1 MKTVVGG
8 MMATLV
14 VALCSVASAA
24 EVRPAGASFGGA
36 SCAIAPGATSRGVAV
51 ASMQAVGGRAAASRV
66 RPAAQVTRNEKADV
80 TFELRQSADGGAEVS
95 AGSGSL
101 QVTKTVASTGDFRL
115 QLKTDRDMV
124 TIDVSGKGTRVHR
137 GRAVVDLSRQRPV
150 QARQAEARRLLAESD
165 AVLQY
170 RGLADALIAADDRS
184 PSAMAII
191 IGDAVL
197 GVLAGDVGA
206 TRRTAQFLARVGDRN
221 RRPVGMAIDCF
232 TLMETR
238 MMEAWNDYGT
248 CWISVSSNPFAS
260 LYEQMC
266 AYRWVVQVESYWFSF
281 VSCSGLNL

>member
-1 MKTVVGG
+1 MKAVVGG
-8 MMATLV
+8 TMATLV
-14 VALCSVASAA
+14 VAFCSVVSAA

-36 SCAIAPGATSRGVAV
+36 SCAIAPVATSRGVA
-51 ASMQAVGGRAAASRV
+51 AATQGGGGRAAGRM

-80 TFELRQSADGGAEVS
+80 TFELRQSADGGAEVT
-95 AGSGSL
+95 AGSGGL
-101 QVTKTVASTGDFRL
+101 QVTKTVGSTGDFRL
-115 QLKTDRDMV
+115 QLKTDRDTV

-170 RGLADALIAADDRS
+170 RGLADALMAADDRS
-184 PSAMAII
+184 PSAMAVI

-221 RRPVGMAIDCF
+221 RRPVGMAVDCF
-232 TLMETR
+232 TVMETR
-238 MMEAWNDYGT
+238 MMEAWNDYGA
-248 CWISVSSNPFAS
+248 CWVSVSSNPLAN
-260 LYEQMC
+260 LYQQMC